1 MTLNEKWIPSPH
13 YSTGRAN
20 YNKAVLHTTEGA
32 QTIESL
38 GSWFQNPSAKCSSHH
53 GADNAKRGVFGA
65 YVYEQN
71 VAWTQGNA
79 NGYCVSIELC
89 TPSGAAAGW
98 SRSYWLNNQDTLLR
112 NAADWLAYVCGKY
125 DIPLTVLSSSQAQNA
140 SVRGVCQHMNLGT
153 WGSNHNDC
161 GGGFPMDQ
169 VIAWAKGQGGGGS
182 QPAPT
187 PEVDSGVAVSV
198 AFDKTGE
205 AWYAAIGQDGKVYHA
220 APAGGGWRLCDPN
233 QSGAKSGAG
242 IAIADDGR
250 VVVSYTNGSNA
261 ACTYTRNPA
270 NGSWSWASLGGSVR

>member
-1 MTLNEKWIPSPH
+1 MALKEKWIPSPH
-13 YSTGRAN
+13 YSTGRAA

-38 GSWFQNPSAKCSSHH
+38 GSWFQNPSAQCSSHH
-53 GADNAKRGVFGA
+53 GADNKVRGMFGA
-65 YVYEQN
+65 YVYENN

-89 TPSGAAAGW
+89 TPSGAAANW

-112 NAADWLAYVCGKY
+112 NAAEWLAYVCGKY
-125 DIPLTVLSSSQAQNA
+125 QIPLTILNSSQAQNA

-161 GGGFPMDQ
+161 GGGFPIDQ
-169 VIAWAKGQGGGGS
+169 VVAWAQQGGGGS
-182 QPAPT
+182 QPSPE
-187 PEVDSGVAVSV
+187 PEVDPGVAVSV
-198 AFDKTGE
+198 AFDKDGL
-205 AWYAAIGQDGKVYHA
+205 AWYAAIGTDGGVYHA
-220 APAGGGWRLCDPN
+220 APAGGGWRKCDPA
-233 QSGAKSGAG
+233 QTGAKSGAG